1 MWYHCNENVV
11 IYIKPLQLET
21 GCPIYCICYVLCLW
35 HPHCTHYDVIKWK
48 HFPRLLALCEGN
60 SSVTG
65 ESPHKVPRSFYA
77 FSDWRLNKR
86 DLRRHRAHC
95 EVTVME
101 HHIWSSTLFNRLQL
115 MFMDGCLNIQSHF
128 NTCGASAFR
137 ISMSIFSICESYVA
151 RLCLC
156 CVANIAESITSQYFL
171 VRDNST

>member
-1 MWYHCNENVV
+1 MLCIMFMTSTLYSLWCH
-11 IYIKPLQLET
+11 QMET
-21 GCPIYCICYVLCLW
+21 
-35 HPHCTHYDVIKWK
+35 
-48 HFPRLLALCEGN
+48 FSAQLALCEGN

-65 ESPHKVPRSFYA
+65 EFPHKVPRSFYA
-77 FSDWRLNKR
+77 FSDRRLNKR

-137 ISMSIFSICESYVA
+137 ISMSIFPYVNLMLLDYA
-151 RLCLC
+151 CAVLLILQRALQR
-156 CVANIAESITSQYFL
+156 NISSLEIIQLKYAW
-171 VRDNST
+171 VV